1 MWALRPVRASCGT
14 LGGSFSAVWTR
25 RTSPAMLMRLS
36 IIVFSVLLFSVLQM
50 LGSVQPKAS
59 CVYSMNGMC
68 VSCENMAV
76 FTK

>member
-1 MWALRPVRASCGT
+1 MCGVLCLSMT
-14 LGGSFSAVWTR
+14 EVGIVIDSVCSI
-25 RTSPAMLMRLS
+25 S